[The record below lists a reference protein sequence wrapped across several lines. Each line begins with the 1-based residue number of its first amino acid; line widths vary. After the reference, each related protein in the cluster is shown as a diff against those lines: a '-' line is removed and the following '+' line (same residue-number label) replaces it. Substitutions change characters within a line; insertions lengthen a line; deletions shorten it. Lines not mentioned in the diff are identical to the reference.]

1 MGSSPASMAHA
12 REKVKRWVR
21 DRATRFLE
29 SYFKESLG
37 SRHPALTILRRLSA
51 QVQNDLSDLTLA
63 YIQCDHIVILLIQ
76 YLAIYN
82 NEHLQLIP

>member
-1 MGSSPASMAHA
+1 MQKTTIVGSSPASMAHA

-21 DRATRFLE
+21 DRASRFLE

-51 QVQNDLSDLTLA
+51 QVPDPEPVLAKKNSSLKIFESTL
-63 YIQCDHIVILLIQ
+63 LKF
-76 YLAIYN
+76 
-82 NEHLQLIP
+82 